1 MENADFQI
9 INLCENLYKK
19 IEVEMSIFPEGE
31 DLRKAVKWISAE
43 RMSKPSIQIKA
54 LVEQAS
60 LQFNLSPKK
69 TDFLLK
75 YVKDEKL

>member
-1 MENADFQI
+1 
-9 INLCENLYKK
+9 
-19 IEVEMSIFPEGE
+19 MSILPEGE
-31 DLRKAVKWISAE
+31 DLRKAVKWISEE
-43 RMSKPSIQIKA
+43 RMNNPSIKIIK

>member
-1 MENADFQI
+1 
-9 INLCENLYKK
+9 
-19 IEVEMSIFPEGE
+19 MSIFPEGE
-31 DLRKAVKWISAE
+31 DLRKAVQWISAE
-43 RMSKPSIQIKA
+43 RMGNPSSKIKA

-75 YVKDEKL
+75 YVKDKKL